1 MGGSAMQYG
10 MGGAEL
16 IGGAL
21 LSLLGPTAVA
31 GIPMM
36 LSGAQTLAGSNT
48 GSGSGSSG
56 GGGGGIGSSMMSLL
70 PLAGLFGGGGSKS
83 AASPFAPPPQ
93 LAQAAP
99 TQPLSLGVPQTQQQ
113 SMSTLPPVTQAA
125 LQPPQNRLPMGANQM
140 SPDDELT
147 AFLAARGI
155 PT

>member
-1 MGGSAMQYG
+1 MQYG
-10 MGGAEL
+10 LGGAEL

-21 LSLLGPTAVA
+21 LSLLGPSAVA

-36 LSGAQTLAGSNT
+36 MSGAQTLSGSTT
-48 GSGSGSSG
+48 GSGSGGGTMGSG
-56 GGGGGIGSSMMSLL
+56 LMSML

-83 AASPFAPPPQ
+83 APAFAPPPQ

-113 SMSTLPPVTQAA
+113 TQGALPPITQAA

-140 SPDDELT
+140 SPDDQLT